1 MTSRDYQNGF
11 KNGQIGYVDK
21 TKASLYRQGGP
32 LESKTQ
38 RVRDYWTGAYDGL
51 QQTEP
56 DLAQMFDMAYE
67 DQCRDAC
74 GL

>member
-1 MTSRDYQNGF
+1 MSTLRFRIVNPTTGFVYSRHATRRAAEAQLRWYRNNG
-11 KNGQIGYVDK
+11 KRN
-21 TKASLYRQGGP
+21 TP
-32 LESKTQ
+32 LEIQ
-38 RVRDYWTGAYDGL
+38 DMAPA
-51 QQTEP
+51 EP